1 MVYKKHIA
9 IAVFLLSFFLLFV
22 TLGDYGINWDEP
34 VHYIRGQSFL
44 RFFLTGK
51 KNYDDLP
58 KIRRHYPTNSYTTL
72 PDDIDYEDD
81 RSFRRSVYQFDR
93 GGGQLSF
100 SELAST
106 DYGHPPI
113 GDIAAALFN
122 YILYQKLGMMGD
134 IESYHVFIVLVSSI
148 LVAVVFLFT
157 SETYGTFAGLVA
169 SISLVLYPLFFA
181 ESHFNIKD
189 PVEAAFYSLT
199 LYGFYQ
205 GIRRQNRWWIVFSSI
220 AAGIALGVKWNILFA
235 PFTAFGWF
243 VVVHW
248 RSLRSYRWPL
258 TPAVTLSLFSYLFI
272 PWLLLFLLW
281 PSLWGKPIRVLLDTF
296 EYYRNI
302 GYGTVY
308 QPRSFLTIF
317 GLNTYPFRAVLFTT
331 PLVLLGWACIG
342 FSEAVRSMIHKKY
355 SPAVLVVLWLV
366 VPIVRVSLP
375 GTSIYAGTRQIM
387 EYMPAMAILAG
398 IGADRVVTSLVRL
411 SAQAGFFVSSF
422 TKLRKHRKCV
432 TLALHGIIILTFIPI
447 TLKIISMHPN
457 ENVYFNPLI
466 GGFAGA
472 YRTNFP
478 DWGVTLGSVYIQGV
492 RWLNTNAPHGA
503 KLTLVRGLLSNVPS
517 IQLRSDINFSDR
529 YFSGEK
535 QEGEYIMEVYDYYW
549 LRDVSEEKRKYLASL
564 EPVHQVSIDGVQIL
578 IIWKND
584 RFHTR
589 LTQ

>member
-1 MVYKKHIA
+1 MIYKKHIA
-9 IAVFLLSFFLLFV
+9 IGVVFIFSFFLLFV
-22 TLGDYGINWDEP
+22 TLRDYGINWDEP

-58 KIRRHYPTNSYTTL
+58 KIRRHYTMNSYTPL

-81 RSFRRSVYQFDR
+81 RSFRRSIYQYDR
-93 GGGQLSF
+93 GGAQLSF

-113 GDIAAALFN
+113 GDIGAALFN
-122 YILYQKLGMMGD
+122 YVLYQKLGMMGD
-134 IESYHVFIVLVSSI
+134 IESYHVFIVLVSTI

-157 SETYGTFAGLVA
+157 SETYGIFAGLVA

-205 GIRRQNRWWIVFSSI
+205 GIRHQNRWWIVFSSI

-235 PFTAFGWF
+235 LFTALGWF
-243 VVVHW
+243 VVVYW
-248 RSLRSYRWPL
+248 RSLRSFRWPL
-258 TPAVTLSLFSYLFI
+258 TPAVTLSLFTYFFI
-272 PWLLLFLLW
+272 PLLLLFLLW

-296 EYYRNI
+296 GYYRDI

-308 QPRSFLTIF
+308 QPRNFLIIF
-317 GLNTYPFRAVLFTT
+317 GLNTYPLRAVLFTT
-331 PLVLLGWACIG
+331 PLIILGWACIG
-342 FSEAVRSMIHKKY
+342 LFEAVRSMLQKKH
-355 SPAVLVVLWLV
+355 SPAVFVVLWLV

-398 IGADRVVTSLVRL
+398 IGAGEIARWFDRRNNRVVAWVPRLVML
-411 SAQAGFFVSSF
+411 FCFLPILL
-422 TKLRKHRKCV
+422 KL
-432 TLALHGIIILTFIPI
+432 
-447 TLKIISMHPN
+447 ISMHPN

-466 GGFAGA
+466 GGLAGA

-492 RWLNTNAPHGA
+492 RWLNTNASHGA
-503 KLTLVRGLLSNVPS
+503 KLTLVKGLLSNVPS

-529 YFSGEK
+529 YYSGEK

-564 EPVHQVSIDGVQIL
+564 EPVHQVIVDGVPIL

-584 RFHTR
+584 KFHTR
-589 LTQ
+589 IIQ